1 MSSGLLE
8 RKIMNLVK
16 AYFKLLLIRNRA
28 NYLFVALSTI
38 ICYLVVSITMI
49 YIDNILILSSDS
61 IYSNM
66 HYIYIGIRTVI
77 FLAGVTF
84 IIHQYYNI
92 LKSGARDYGIFKGL
106 GATNRDLINLLFIQV
121 ILLIVISILV
131 GMLGGYFLTGLIT
144 RFISEYSLNHK
155 VMEGVASSTAFFI
168 ASGSSCLIITII
180 GAFLW
185 NGIKKQPVSDLFSDS
200 HILSEEGFTYGGY

>member
-1 MSSGLLE
+1 MA
-8 RKIMNLVK
+8 K

-28 NYLFVALSTI
+28 NYLLIALSTI
-38 ICYLVVSITMI
+38 ICYLVISVTMI

-84 IIHQYYNI
+84 IIHQYYSI
-92 LKSGARDYGIFKGL
+92 LKSGARDYGIYKGL
-106 GATNRDLINLLFIQV
+106 GATSRDLLNLLFIQIIV
-121 ILLIVISILV
+121 LIVISIPV
-131 GMLGGYFLTGLIT
+131 GMFGGYLLTGLII
-144 RFISEYSLNHK
+144 RCLSEYSLNHK
-155 VMEGVASSTAFFI
+155 IMEGVASSAVFFI

-180 GAFLW
+180 GAYLW
-185 NGIKKQPVSDLFSDS
+185 NGIRKQPVSNLFADS
-200 HILSEEGFTYGGY
+200 HILSEEGYTYGGY